1 MHALLGALAAIIIAY
16 LAGQAKHSAKAALAF
31 NALRKR
37 YAESVREIDAMDIGD
52 VDNEL
57 AGRLPSR
64 AGHRR
69 KP

>member
-1 MHALLGALAAIIIAY
+1 MHALLGALAAIIFAY
-16 LAGQAKHSAKAALAF
+16 LAGQANHSAKAALAF
-31 NALRKR
+31 NALRSR
-37 YAESVREIDAMDIGD
+37 FAESVREIAAMDSAS

-64 AGHRR
+64 ASHRR